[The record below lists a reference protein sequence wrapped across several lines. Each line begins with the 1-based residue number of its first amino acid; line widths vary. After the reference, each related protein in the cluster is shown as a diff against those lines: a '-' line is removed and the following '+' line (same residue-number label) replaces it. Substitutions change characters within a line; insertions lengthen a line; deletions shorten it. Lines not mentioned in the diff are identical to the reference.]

1 MVWGVDLEAL
11 RQNTNGAKKQ
21 VLIAD
26 DSQSSRDL
34 LRFILE
40 RSGCDVIE
48 AQDGEQA
55 LMLAVDCNSD
65 LFILDLNLPRLDG
78 YCVAS
83 ELRRQPAFIQ
93 TPIVALSADITQ
105 TDSARMTAAGFSA
118 FLSKPI
124 PPAALRKCISELL

>member
-1 MVWGVDLEAL
+1 M
-11 RQNTNGAKKQ
+11 
-21 VLIAD
+21 LIAD

-55 LMLAVDCNSD
+55 LALALEFTPD
-65 LFILDLNLPRLDG
+65 LFILDLNMPRLDG
-78 YCVAS
+78 YSVAA
-83 ELRRQPAFIQ
+83 ELRKQPAFTQ
-93 TPIVALSADITQ
+93 TPILALSAGVTQ
-105 TDSARMTAAGFSA
+105 TDPARIKESGFSA

-124 PPAALRKCISELL
+124 PPAGLRNCISRLL

>member
-1 MVWGVDLEAL
+1 MKTSEPDTDGT
-11 RQNTNGAKKQ
+11 RKQ

-55 LMLAVDCNSD
+55 LALAMERIPD
-65 LFILDLNLPRLDG
+65 LFILDLNMPLIDG
-78 YCVAS
+78 YSVAS
-83 ELRRQPAFIQ
+83 KLRKHLAFIE
-93 TPIVALSADITQ
+93 TPIVALSAGVTQ
-105 TDSARMTAAGFSA
+105 TDSVRITEAGFSA

-124 PPAALRKCISELL
+124 PPAVLRRCISKLLSGDSAR

>member
-1 MVWGVDLEAL
+1 
-11 RQNTNGAKKQ
+11 

-55 LMLAVDCNSD
+55 FALALEFTPD
-65 LFILDLNLPRLDG
+65 LFILDLNMPRLDG
-78 YCVAS
+78 YSLAIA
-83 ELRRQPAFIQ
+83 LRKHPAFMQ
-93 TPIVALSADITQ
+93 TPIVALSAGVTQ
-105 TDSARMTAAGFSA
+105 TDSVRVAQAGFSA

-124 PPAALRKCISELL
+124 PPAGLRKCISDLL

>member
-1 MVWGVDLEAL
+1 MVLGADLADS
-11 RQNTNGAKKQ
+11 RRDINGTRKQ

-55 LMLAVDCNSD
+55 FALGLEFTPD
-65 LFILDLNLPRLDG
+65 LFILDLNMPRLDG
-78 YCVAS
+78 YSLAS
-83 ELRRQPAFIQ
+83 ELRKRTAFIQ
-93 TPIVALSADITQ
+93 TPIVALSAGVTQ
-105 TDSARMTAAGFSA
+105 TDPVRITQAGFSA

-124 PPAALRKCISELL
+124 PPAGLRKCISELL

>member
-1 MVWGVDLEAL
+1 MVWGKSLQSL
-11 RQNTNGAKKQ
+11 RQNTGGARKR

-26 DSQSSRDL
+26 DSQSSLDL
-34 LRFILE
+34 LRFIVE

-48 AQDGEQA
+48 AQDGKQA
-55 LMLAVDCNSD
+55 LMLALEYDPD
-65 LFILDLNLPRLDG
+65 LLVLDLNMPEVDG

-83 ELRRQPAFIQ
+83 ELRKQPAFTQ
-93 TPIVALSADITQ
+93 TPIVALSAGISQ
-105 TDSARMTAAGFSA
+105 TDSIRITEAGFSA